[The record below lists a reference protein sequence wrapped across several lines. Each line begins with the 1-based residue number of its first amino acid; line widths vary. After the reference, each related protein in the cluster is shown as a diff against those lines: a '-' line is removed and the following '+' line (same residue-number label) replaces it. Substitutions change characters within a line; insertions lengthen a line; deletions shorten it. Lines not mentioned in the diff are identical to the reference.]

1 MDYRGD
7 GGHCADICTPA
18 MAGTTKAEGVKA
30 AICIYKEY
38 IMRMD
43 PFGWLYG
50 FERLTINQAGLFMNA
65 REIFEEVME
74 VVVDITGVERADVVG
89 NRNEESTDARCLLVR
104 YLSRLMPC
112 VTIARLL
119 GRTRQGVYSILS
131 RDKGDTWMMS
141 RNWKEIVKRLESK
154 GF

>member
-1 MDYRGD
+1 
-7 GGHCADICTPA
+7 
-18 MAGTTKAEGVKA
+18 
-30 AICIYKEY
+30 
-38 IMRMD
+38 MRLD

-65 REIFEEVME
+65 REIFKEVMD
-74 VVVDITGVERADVVG
+74 VVVDVTGVERADVVG

-104 YLSRLMPC
+104 YLSRLMSC

>member
-1 MDYRGD
+1 
-7 GGHCADICTPA
+7 
-18 MAGTTKAEGVKA
+18 
-30 AICIYKEY
+30 
-38 IMRMD
+38 MRLD

-50 FERLTINQAGLFMNA
+50 FERLTINRMGLFMCTV
-65 REIFEEVME
+65 EIFREVLD
-74 VVVDITGVERADVVG
+74 VVADVTGVERADVVG

-104 YLSRLMPC
+104 YLSRLMSC

-131 RDKGDTWMMS
+131 RDKGDTWMML
-141 RNWKEIVKRLESK
+141 RNWEEIVKRLESK